1 MLDIYIDTREQ
12 KPLSFTADIVST
24 VKRVAL
30 PYGDYAAKVNGV
42 KCPIVFERKS
52 LPDLYGTLGKGM
64 TRFKKEINRSIED
77 DRKLVIIVEK
87 PLKTVVKG
95 YRRSKMKGIAV
106 VRTLFTLMLKHHIP
120 FVLCS
125 NREEMELYI
134 TECFNSWGK
143 LDGNRR

>member
-1 MLDIYIDTREQ
+1 MIIIEDSREQ
-12 KPLSFTADIVST
+12 SNLEFNSPLVEYVMKS
-24 VKRVAL
+24 KL
-30 PYGDYAAKVNGV
+30 EYGDYAAIINGEMA
-42 KCPIVFERKS
+42 PIVFERKS

-64 TRFKKEINRSIED
+64 VRFKKEINRSIED

-95 YRRSKMKGIAV
+95 YRRSKMRGISV